1 MVAARLL
8 PAALSMLLLMCGA
21 CGASNRDVATATSA
35 HGDAAAADQRLELGR
50 SPASDADA
58 AESSAVDAG
67 PRFGFTLA
75 RWLKEHGVTAPPD
88 ADVCDYEA
96 TMGEPKVPV
105 VVCSTHVDLSG
116 DRVLYR
122 RTIFAAEHGELR
134 RVFDAA
140 IASGQRDATSDLD
153 AGGDLHAVRLEFSM
167 TVDGTITLRDS
178 GDRGCSAAAAAKRR
192 DEAADKVCAGR
203 GVYVWKDGR
212 FARAARAQGAEP
224 AN

>member
-8 PAALSMLLLMCGA
+8 PPVLALALLTLGA
-21 CGASNRDVATATSA
+21 CGGSKRDVAAA
-35 HGDAAAADQRLELGR
+35 RVFRGDAAVDEARDPARAA
-50 SPASDADA
+50 ASDAGS
-58 AESSAVDAG
+58 AEPSAVDAG
-67 PRFGFTLA
+67 PRFGFTLG
-75 RWLKEHGVTAPPD
+75 RWMKEHGVTVPPD
-88 ADVCDYEA
+88 VDVCDYEA
-96 TMGEPKVPV
+96 MMGEPPVPV

-140 IASGQRDATSDLD
+140 IASGQREPSSDPD
-153 AGGDLHAVRLEFSM
+153 AGSDLHAVRLEFSM

-212 FARAARAQGAEP
+212 FARAARAQSAERS
-224 AN
+224 N